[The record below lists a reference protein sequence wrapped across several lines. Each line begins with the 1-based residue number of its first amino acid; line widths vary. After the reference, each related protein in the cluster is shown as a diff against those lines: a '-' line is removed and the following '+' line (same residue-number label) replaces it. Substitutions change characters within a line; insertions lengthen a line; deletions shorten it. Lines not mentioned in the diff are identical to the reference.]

1 MHTANISKR
10 VFGIIFGCLFVASVM
25 PSAIASANN
34 HADTPYR
41 FHLSYGAC
49 ADTEDRAKYDATST
63 YIQCARNTGI
73 AIVQSNGRQMGSV
86 YTWGPK
92 YPVGYGEQYIYNSVW
107 EERPRTDVA
116 AYCFL
121 RFTNQNEQRL
131 ITTEGLWS
139 PDSV

>member
-1 MHTANISKR
+1 MHTSMTLKK
-10 VFGIIFGCLFVASVM
+10 VFGLVLGCLFVASLV
-25 PSAIASANN
+25 PSVIAFANN

-41 FHLSYGAC
+41 FQLSYGAC
-49 ADTEDRAKYDATST
+49 GDTENRAKYDDSST
-63 YIQCARNTGI
+63 YIKCTSNTGV

-92 YPVGYGEQYIYNSVW
+92 YPVGIGAQYIYNYVW
-107 EERPRTDVA
+107 EERPRTDVT

-121 RFTNQNEQRL
+121 RFTNQDVQRT